1 MPSEHTA
8 EIRGTFL
15 RRPVNSF
22 VYAEPSRL
30 LTCTI
35 GRGIYNETSLQEC
48 GSIKSIVYRMKR
60 GDDSM
65 KRILLAFAA
74 ALVALA
80 MPLSAQA
87 SLGGDVASV
96 HADQAH
102 LQGTLRSTTTS
113 AYTVQELKE
122 PTGAVVREYVSPEG
136 KVFAV
141 SWQGPMA
148 PDLRQLLGSYFQT
161 FTQAVH
167 SQKTSRLRR
176 APLIINQSGF
186 VFAMG
191 GHMRW
196 IVGRAYDPTL
206 VPANVQMEEIR

>member
-1 MPSEHTA
+1 
-8 EIRGTFL
+8 
-15 RRPVNSF
+15 
-22 VYAEPSRL
+22 
-30 LTCTI
+30 
-35 GRGIYNETSLQEC
+35 
-48 GSIKSIVYRMKR
+48 MKW

-74 ALVALA
+74 AIAALA

-102 LQGTLRSTTTS
+102 FQSTLRSTAGS
-113 AYTVQELKE
+113 AYTVQELKAAS
-122 PTGAVVREYVSPEG
+122 GVVVREYVSPAG

-141 SWQGPMA
+141 SWQGPVR
-148 PDLRQLLGSYFQT
+148 PDLQQLLGTYFQT
-161 FTQAVH
+161 FVQAVH
-167 SQKTSRLRR
+167 SQKPSRLRR
-176 APLIINQSGF
+176 APLVVNQPAF

-196 IVGRAYDPTL
+196 IVGKAYDPTL